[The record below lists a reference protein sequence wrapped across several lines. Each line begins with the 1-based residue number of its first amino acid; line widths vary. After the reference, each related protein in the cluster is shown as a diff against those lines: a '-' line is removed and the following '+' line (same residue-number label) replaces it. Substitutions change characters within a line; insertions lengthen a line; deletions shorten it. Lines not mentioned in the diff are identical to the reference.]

1 MQENKKKPSG
11 KEAILYIFESLIMLF
26 DVIMSLGMFASGVV
40 SAGIMFLVT
49 AFLISPFCE
58 KILQKMPIVSV
69 QNNRIKKVGLQ
80 MISSAI
86 LFIIAVFV
94 GVLQMPANTSKNET
108 PVIEAETQVTS
119 EEFTAETTEETKLT
133 TVTSI
138 EAEIETTIT
147 TTTTSAETETETT
160 TIEATTETTTTTT
173 KLETESTVTT
183 TTTTKPET
191 TTELNTGT
199 TSDEDVTDVTLS
211 HDTIASIMQ
220 LSLQQEME
228 NSTVIYDEEVQA
240 YIISFWQDGLALS
253 LTAMDSSS
261 TEWKNFKE
269 ISVNSADEFLE
280 TLRELDADAHLHFR
294 ILNDQNLERVLLQ
307 IYDGI
312 IIYDVLEQ

>member
-1 MQENKKKPSG
+1 MQENKKKSSG
-11 KEAILYIFESLIMLF
+11 KEAVLYIFESLIMLF

-58 KILQKMPIVSV
+58 KILQKMPIISV
-69 QNNRIKKVGLQ
+69 QNNRIKRVGLQ

-86 LFIIAVFV
+86 LFIIAVVV

-119 EEFTAETTEETKLT
+119 EEFTAETTEETIST
-133 TVTSI
+133 TTISI
-138 EAEIETTIT
+138 ETEIETT
-147 TTTTSAETETETT
+147 TTTTSAETEAETT
-160 TIEATTETTTTTT
+160 TIETTVETTTT
-173 KLETESTVTT
+173 KLETKSTVITT
-183 TTTTKPET
+183 ITIKPET
-191 TTELNTGT
+191 TTEVNTGT
-199 TSDEDVTDVTLS
+199 TSDEDTTDVTLS
-211 HDTIASIMQ
+211 HDAIASIMQ

-228 NSTVIYDEEVQA
+228 NSTVTYDEEVQA